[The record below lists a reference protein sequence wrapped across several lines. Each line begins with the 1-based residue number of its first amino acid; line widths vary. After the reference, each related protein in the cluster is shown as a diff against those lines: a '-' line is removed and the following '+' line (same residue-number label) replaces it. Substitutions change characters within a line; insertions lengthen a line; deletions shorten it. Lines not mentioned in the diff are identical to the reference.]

1 MPPKKKA
8 KKTQTVS
15 LDKRAQAKL
24 LRDKASAFTVVCG
37 VGGKMPPKKKAK
49 TAKTNN
55 TNKKKSN
62 ESALAKVIANRYSAS
77 NEVIVETIE
86 SATFGELRMCFPL
99 VFDGKL
105 TSSNNKEWLKAVFK
119 KEMSPPKRKAKKR
132 SRAYL
137 AELKEL
143 KRTERKYVIGNQE
156 TAEFKLYVN
165 RKGEEV
171 DERRSL
177 GHTYWLVK
185 LISSYEINADMY
197 VFEEE
202 EEYWNDIPKVKQE
215 LKDHPDNYNTDI
227 VWEGTVI
234 KVDGYRIVTQPDWSG
249 EFVLTYHRDHDGDV
263 EIKGKLPRD
272 LRNMGKADG
281 CGKFQVFEEFL
292 CEKLKLGFES
302 GED

>member
-1 MPPKKKA
+1 
-8 KKTQTVS
+8 
-15 LDKRAQAKL
+15 
-24 LRDKASAFTVVCG
+24 
-37 VGGKMPPKKKAK
+37 MPPKKKAK
-49 TAKTNN
+49 T
-55 TNKKKSN
+55 
-62 ESALAKVIANRYSAS
+62 
-77 NEVIVETIE
+77 TI
-86 SATFGELRMCFPL
+86 TH
-99 VFDGKL
+99 
-105 TSSNNKEWLKAVFK
+105 
-119 KEMSPPKRKAKKR
+119 PPKKKAKKR

-171 DERRSL
+171 DERCSL
-177 GHTYWLVK
+177 GHWLVK

-234 KVDGYRIVTQPDWSG
+234 KVDGYRIITHPDWSG

-272 LRNMGKADG
+272 LRNMGRADG
-281 CGKFQVFEEFL
+281 CGNLQVFEEFL
-292 CEKLKLGFES
+292 CKKLVWPES
-302 GED
+302 VED